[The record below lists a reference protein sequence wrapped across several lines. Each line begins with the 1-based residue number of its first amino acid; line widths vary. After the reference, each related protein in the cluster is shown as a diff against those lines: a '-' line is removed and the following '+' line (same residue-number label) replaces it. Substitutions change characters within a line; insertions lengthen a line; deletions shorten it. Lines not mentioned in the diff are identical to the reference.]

1 MCSRVDASKAA
12 ASRLPAIELN
22 DSPVKYMLLSL
33 DERRARSWVSG
44 GEGLDEVAM
53 IVLGTYSGR

>member
-22 DSPVKYMLLSL
+22 DSPVKYILLSS
-33 DERRARSWVSG
+33 DERRG
-44 GEGLDEVAM
+44 KQLGELGEGT
-53 IVLGTYSGR
+53 G